1 MFFTHGIILK
11 NWEFCKSQKML
22 REIRKRSYKAFLT
35 HFRVSWLLFCENLTF
50 CSSSIKLNGKPRYI
64 KGFLGVTHRLH
75 SIALITIF
83 TLHDSSHN
91 TRSRKGDELIMIFS
105 ERLKKEREKR
115 NWSQNDLAE
124 KIHVSRQSVSKW
136 ETGKN
141 YPSIEVLI
149 NLSDLFQITVDELL
163 RSDEEL
169 KEKII
174 RESKQLA
181 FPNWKMFFDIV
192 LLIGA
197 FLLVSK
203 LIIFGLNKFAG
214 TDITILKSMPV
225 VSNFLPLAL
234 MVIGGIGSD
243 YLKDKYLD

>member
-1 MFFTHGIILK
+1 
-11 NWEFCKSQKML
+11 
-22 REIRKRSYKAFLT
+22 
-35 HFRVSWLLFCENLTF
+35 
-50 CSSSIKLNGKPRYI
+50 
-64 KGFLGVTHRLH
+64 
-75 SIALITIF
+75 
-83 TLHDSSHN
+83 
-91 TRSRKGDELIMIFS
+91 MIFS

-181 FPNWKMFFDIV
+181 FPKWKMFFDIV

-203 LIIFGLNKFAG
+203 LTIFGLNKFAG

-243 YLKDKYLD
+243 YLKDKYVD